1 VADVELEDPSAP
13 PDAPAILRAEHLVK
27 EFGGLVAVDDVS
39 IEVPERAIVS
49 IIGPNGAGKTTV
61 FNMLT
66 GLYKPTAGRIVLA
79 GRDVTRSRPDK
90 ITARG
95 MARTFQNI
103 RLFGAMTALDNV
115 MVGRHSRLKSGAVR
129 AVLRPPPAVERLM
142 SGVGDRAPEA
152 MRWLLVP
159 KVVRE
164 ERESRARARELL
176 SYVGLRDELHD
187 QVASHLSYGDQ
198 RRVEIARAL
207 ASEPKILLL
216 DEPTAGMNPQESAGL
231 TGFMRQLRAELGLT
245 ILLIE
250 HDMKVVMDVSERIT
264 VLDHGVK
271 IAEGPPDEVRSNERV
286 IEAYL
291 GAPQ

>member
-1 VADVELEDPSAP
+1 VPEVELTAPSAP
-13 PDAPAILRAEHLVK
+13 PAAASILRADRLVK

-66 GLYKPTAGRIVLA
+66 GLYKPTSGRIVLA
-79 GRDVTRSRPDK
+79 GRDVTRTRPDR

-115 MVGRHSRLKSGAVR
+115 MVGRHSRLKAGVVR
-129 AVLRPPPAVERLM
+129 SVLRPPPAIEALM
-142 SGVGDRAPEA
+142 AALGDRAPGWS
-152 MRWLLVP
+152 RRLLVP
-159 KVVRE
+159 RVVRE
-164 ERESRARARELL
+164 EREARDRSRELL
-176 SYVGLRDELHD
+176 SYVGLREELHE

-207 ASEPKILLL
+207 ASEPRLLLL
-216 DEPTAGMNPQESAGL
+216 DEPTAGMNPQESAAL
-231 TGFMRQLRAELGLT
+231 TSFMRQLRDELGVT

-271 IAEGPPDEVRSNERV
+271 IAEGAPEAVRSNQRV